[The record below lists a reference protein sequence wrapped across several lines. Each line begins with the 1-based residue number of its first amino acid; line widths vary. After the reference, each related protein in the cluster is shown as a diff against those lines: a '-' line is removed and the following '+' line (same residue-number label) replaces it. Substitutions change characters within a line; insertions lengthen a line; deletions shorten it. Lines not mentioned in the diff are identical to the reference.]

1 MKPIYLDYQ
10 STTPTEKS
18 VLKKSGVKQKRAGEK
33 APQTGAQRQQ

>member
-18 VLKKSGVKQKRAGEK
+18 VLKKMMPFFTNIYGNV
-33 APQTGAQRQQ
+33 AQW